1 VSRRAAAGS
10 SRRDYYEVLAV
21 ARTATAIEIKSAYR
35 RLAVRYHPDKNPGDG
50 EAEVRFKE
58 AAEAYAVLADA
69 DKRARYDRFG
79 REAFQGGAAPG
90 FDPTVFGDFS
100 DILGDLFGF
109 GDVFG
114 RRRGGRGP
122 SPGADLRYDLRLT
135 FEEAAFGKQLD
146 LDVPRLETCG
156 PCRGTGAA
164 KGAAP
169 TPCGTCGGRGQVRF
183 SQGFLTVAR
192 TCPQCG
198 GEGAVVK
205 DPCKSCQGQG
215 RVEKRHSLQ
224 VKIPAGVDTGA
235 RLRLVGEGEHGRFA
249 GPAGDLYVVLF
260 VDPHERWQREGANV
274 LAEEAIGFAQA
285 VLGSDL
291 EIETLHGAARLEIPA
306 GTQPGQEFRLRGK
319 GMARLDG
326 RGLGD
331 HRVRIR
337 LTVPHPRELD
347 EERRGLVRKLGEL
360 DGVALS
366 EGKGVLDKVKEF
378 FG

>member
-1 VSRRAAAGS
+1 VSRRAAGASG
-10 SRRDYYEVLAV
+10 RDYYEVLAV
-21 ARTATAIEIKSAYR
+21 ARTATQAEIKSAYR
-35 RLAVRYHPDKNPGDG
+35 KLAIQHHPDKNPGDTAA
-50 EAEVRFKE
+50 EAKFKA
-58 AAEAYAVLADA
+58 AAEAYAVLSDSE
-69 DKRARYDRFG
+69 KRARYDRFG
-79 REAFQGGAAPG
+79 PAAFEGGGAPG
-90 FDPTVFGDFS
+90 FDPTIFGDFS

-109 GDVFG
+109 GDAFG

-135 FEEAAFGKQLD
+135 FEEAAFGKQVD
-146 LDVPRLETCG
+146 LEFPRLETCG
-156 PCRGTGAA
+156 TCRGTGAA

-169 TPCGTCGGRGQVRF
+169 TQCGACAGRGQVRF

-198 GEGAVVK
+198 GEGSVVK

-215 RVEKRHSLQ
+215 RAEKRHSLQ

-235 RLRLVGEGEHGRFA
+235 RLRLVGEGENGRLG

-260 VDPHERWQREGANV
+260 VDPHERWQRDGADV
-274 LAEEAIGFAQA
+274 HAEEEVGFAQA
-285 VLGSDL
+285 VLGGDL
-291 EIETLHGAARLEIPA
+291 TIETLHGPARLEIPA
-306 GTQPGQEFRLRGK
+306 GTQPGQQFRLRGK

-331 HRVRIR
+331 HVVRAR
-337 LTVPHPRELD
+337 LTVPHARDLD

-360 DGVALS
+360 DGAALHES
-366 EGKGVLDKVKEF
+366 KGVLDKVKDF